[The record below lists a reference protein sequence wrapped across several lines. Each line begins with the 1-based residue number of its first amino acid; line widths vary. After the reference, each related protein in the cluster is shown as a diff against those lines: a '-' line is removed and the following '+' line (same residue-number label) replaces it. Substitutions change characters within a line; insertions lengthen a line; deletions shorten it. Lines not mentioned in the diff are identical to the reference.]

1 MWRRA
6 VAAAAQATL
15 LPPPVGAL
23 LEVPLD
29 PESPFDGDVAEGLDE
44 PLEVSDPDP
53 FDPDPFDPDP
63 FDSDPEP
70 LLSLDPLEPFDA
82 LELRLDPDLADSR
95 LSVL

>member
-1 MWRRA
+1 
-6 VAAAAQATL
+6 L

-23 LEVPLD
+23 FEVPLD
-29 PESPFDGDVAEGLDE
+29 PASPFDGEVAEGFDE
-44 PLEVSDPDP
+44 PLDVSDPEPFDPDSFDPDP
-53 FDPDPFDPDP
+53 FDPDPFDPAA
-63 FDSDPEP
+63 P

>member
-1 MWRRA
+1 
-6 VAAAAQATL
+6 L

-29 PESPFDGDVAEGLDE
+29 PASPFDGELAEGFDE
-44 PLEVSDPDP
+44 PLDVSDPEP
-53 FDPDPFDPDP
+53 FDPDSFDPDA
-63 FDSDPEP
+63 DP